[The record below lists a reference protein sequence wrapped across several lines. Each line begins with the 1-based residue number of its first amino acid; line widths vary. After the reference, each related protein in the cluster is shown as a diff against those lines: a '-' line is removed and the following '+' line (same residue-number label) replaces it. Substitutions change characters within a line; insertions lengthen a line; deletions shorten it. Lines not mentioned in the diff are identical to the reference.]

1 MLAVL
6 CGPRNRRAGTSLAAE
21 PSAEGVA
28 RESEGRNRLP
38 LLRPRLSGRP
48 CNEIQVLSPVCG
60 GPPVLAK
67 AISSALTVNVP
78 AIDPASRPSA
88 NSGGSGAR
96 LQTRACGI
104 LARQRSLIS
113 RRLTD
118 VNVRASCKMF
128 RRDLGRRRSPRLR
141 ALSRPRAAAPALASP
156 ARPSAGS
163 SSKTRGCFSDLDV
176 KRMA

>member
-1 MLAVL
+1 
-6 CGPRNRRAGTSLAAE
+6 
-21 PSAEGVA
+21 
-28 RESEGRNRLP
+28 
-38 LLRPRLSGRP
+38 
-48 CNEIQVLSPVCG
+48 
-60 GPPVLAK
+60 
-67 AISSALTVNVP
+67 
-78 AIDPASRPSA
+78 
-88 NSGGSGAR
+88 